1 LSAPS
6 ATLQSM
12 KVSLSMTANETQ
24 REAQR
29 AEARRWFAIADRDLA
44 TAAHCLSAVPPLI
57 ESAAYC
63 CQQAAEKL
71 MKGLLVAAART
82 FPKTHDLKEL
92 AGRASPVYPHLAS
105 DLRRLQPLTIWG
117 FAYRYPFEEEP
128 QSIRPALQ
136 EIESAIGLLREL
148 QEKAGRQV
156 AD

>member
-92 AGRASPVYPHLAS
+92 AGRAS
-105 DLRRLQPLTIWG
+105 RLPIEAQQQYEL
-117 FAYRYPFEEEP
+117 
-128 QSIRPALQ
+128 SALL
-136 EIESAIGLLREL
+136 IFP
-148 QEKAGRQV
+148 AGRMHRS
-156 AD
+156 